1 MQAFRELFAVRL
13 LKSIDCRLYTF
24 PASSSVKPV
33 TAGIPATDN
42 KELNCLNYW
51 GDVRRVWQILLIF
64 ANEFLFTLKIVF
76 YEKAILEPF

>member
-24 PASSSVKPV
+24 TISPVVKSV
-33 TAGIPATDN
+33 TSGIPAPNN

-51 GDVRRVWQILLIF
+51 GVVRRVWQILLIF